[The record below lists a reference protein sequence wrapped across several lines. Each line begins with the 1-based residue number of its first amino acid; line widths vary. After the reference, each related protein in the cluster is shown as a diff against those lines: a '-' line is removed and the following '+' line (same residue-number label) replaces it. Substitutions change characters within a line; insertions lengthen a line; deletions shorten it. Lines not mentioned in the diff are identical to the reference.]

1 MLKKKL
7 MASRSYILPIKE
19 NGAWID
25 NQDIPLW
32 QKRASAFVS
41 EAPTGSG
48 EDGPTLTT

>member
-1 MLKKKL
+1 
-7 MASRSYILPIKE
+7 MASRSYSLPIKE

-41 EAPTGSG
+41 ENPAGSG